1 MSPRRANTAGNFDG
15 LHSSHIAN
23 VHRQYAY
30 IYGSSVYMDPGASV
44 VVDWLIDVIED
55 IVSRYGTTLLY

>member
-1 MSPRRANTAGNFDG
+1 
-15 LHSSHIAN
+15 
-23 VHRQYAY
+23 
-30 IYGSSVYMDPGASV
+30 MDPGASV